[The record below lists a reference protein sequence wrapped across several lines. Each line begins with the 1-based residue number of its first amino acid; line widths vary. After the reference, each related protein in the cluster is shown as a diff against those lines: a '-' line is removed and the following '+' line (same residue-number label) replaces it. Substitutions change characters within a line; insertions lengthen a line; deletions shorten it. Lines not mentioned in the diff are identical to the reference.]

1 MTIPKTLTIELDE
14 SGYGR
19 IVTNIL
25 RYKTKVKKLH
35 ENQPEKTRLIE
46 EEDHKLCLVFPEDW
60 FKFPAPKRNYSKEE
74 REKARERFVETRQR
88 MKTEQ
93 HKEDNNE

>member
-1 MTIPKTLTIELDE
+1 MTKPKTLMIELDE

-25 RYKTKVKKLH
+25 RYKTKVRKLH
-35 ENQPEKTRLIE
+35 DKQPEKTKLIE

-60 FKFPAPKRNYSKEE
+60 FKFPAPKRIYSEEE
-74 REKARERFVETRQR
+74 RQKARERFIEARQR
-88 MKTEQ
+88 MKT
-93 HKEDNNE
+93 KEDNNE

>member
-19 IVTNIL
+19 LVTNIL
-25 RYKTKVKKLH
+25 RYKTKVRKLH
-35 ENQPEKTRLIE
+35 ENQPEKTKLIE

-60 FKFPAPKRNYSKEE
+60 FKFPAPKRNYTEEE
-74 REKARERFVETRQR
+74 REKARKRFIER
-88 MKTEQ
+88 MKTKQ
-93 HKEDNNE
+93 NKEDNNE

>member
-1 MTIPKTLTIELDE
+1 MANPKTLTIELDE

-25 RYKTKVKKLH
+25 RYKTKVRKLH
-35 ENQPEKTRLIE
+35 EKQPEKTKLIE

-60 FKFPAPKRNYSKEE
+60 FKFPVPKRNYSEEE
-74 REKARERFVETRQR
+74 RQKVRERFNEARQR
-88 MKTEQ
+88 MKN
-93 HKEDNNE
+93 KEDNNE